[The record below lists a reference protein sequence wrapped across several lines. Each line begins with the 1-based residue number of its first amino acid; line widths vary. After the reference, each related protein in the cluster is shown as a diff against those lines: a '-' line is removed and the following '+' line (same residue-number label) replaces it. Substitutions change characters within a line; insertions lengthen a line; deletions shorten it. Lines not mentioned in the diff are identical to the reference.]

1 MDKCRV
7 ATLTSGIIVTDLAG
21 VVKTEANPHIW
32 DMWQFAEV
40 KFNQIA
46 LSSTPSSCPIT
57 Y

>member
-7 ATLTSGIIVTDLAG
+7 ATLTTGISITDLAS

-40 KFNQIA
+40 KFNP

>member
-7 ATLTSGIIVTDLAG
+7 ATLTTGISITDLAS